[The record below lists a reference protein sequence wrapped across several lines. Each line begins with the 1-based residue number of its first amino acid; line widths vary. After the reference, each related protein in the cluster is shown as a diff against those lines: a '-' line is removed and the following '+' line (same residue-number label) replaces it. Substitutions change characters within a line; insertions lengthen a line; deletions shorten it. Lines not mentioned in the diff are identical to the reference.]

1 MRPVHKAVAAA
12 YVPFCAPNIVLNVV
26 FWQCCCKRI
35 GSSRILPVLSDGNQL
50 NLLCVIIEDCN
61 FGMTDWMYHER
72 LRSYAA

>member
-1 MRPVHKAVAAA
+1 MFHFVLLIL
-12 YVPFCAPNIVLNVV
+12 FLNVV

-35 GSSRILPVLSDGNQL
+35 GGSRILPVLSDGNQL